1 VVQTPSPPLLH
12 RFAPHVA
19 ELPVARR
26 ALRDWLNRVPRDLE
40 VIQEL
45 LIVATE
51 LCTNAVR
58 HAGTGLVTMRAWED
72 GEAVVI
78 EVESVDNATEK
89 SPIVRNLDDP
99 LAESGRG
106 MVIVNT
112 LCNDV
117 SIVMRGR
124 TRYVRCRKF
133 VPYRYEPANA

>member
-19 ELPVARR
+19 ELPVARH
-26 ALRDWLNRVPRDLE
+26 ALRDWLTRAPRDPDA
-40 VIQEL
+40 VQEL

-51 LCTNAVR
+51 LGTNAVR
-58 HAGTGLVTMRAWED
+58 HAGAGLVTLRAWED

-78 EVESVDNATEK
+78 EVESVDNAAEK
-89 SPIVRNLDDP
+89 STVVRNLDDP
-99 LAESGRG
+99 LEEGGRG
-106 MVIVNT
+106 MVIVQA

-133 VPYRYEPANA
+133 VPHRYEAANV